1 MSVVAVVSLI
11 LFVVGLVLG
20 VSAMLHGT
28 EKPVAASGQP
38 SVAPHERRS
47 EHDPAAEPSPFANRS
62 TVAAFAFAAGLTG
75 YLLDRRAGWPS
86 WGVAVGALIVGGAAF
101 ALQTLLIA
109 RWAIPSA
116 RADEVD
122 ARYLLQ
128 GTLARVTRDA
138 HGTDTGELVYEL
150 DGHQCTLPVRSLDGS
165 ALETGA
171 DVVIDR
177 VEDGVA
183 FAEPWATVEQR
194 L

>member
-1 MSVVAVVSLI
+1 MSAVAVVSLVFFLI
-11 LFVVGLVLG
+11 GLILG

-28 EKPVAASGQP
+28 EKTVAPSHAP

-47 EHDPAAEPSPFANRS
+47 EHDPAAEPSPVANRS
-62 TVAAFAFAAGLTG
+62 TLAAFAFAGGLTG
-75 YLLDRRAGWPS
+75 YLVDRGSTWPG
-86 WGVAVGALIVGGAAF
+86 WGVMRVALAVGGAAF
-101 ALQTLLIA
+101 ALQSLLIA

-116 RADEVD
+116 RADEPD

-128 GTLARVTRDA
+128 GTLARVVRA
-138 HGTDTGELVYEL
+138 SPEGEAGELVYEL
-150 DGHQCTLPVRSLDGS
+150 DGHQCILPVRSLDGS
-165 ALETGA
+165 ALPEGA

-183 FAEPWATVEQR
+183 FAESWATVEQR

>member
-1 MSVVAVVSLI
+1 MSIVAVVSLV

-28 EKPVAASGQP
+28 EKPVAASTRP
-38 SVAPHERRS
+38 AVAPHERRS
-47 EHDPAAEPSPFANRS
+47 EHDPAAEPSPVANRS
-62 TVAAFAFAAGLTG
+62 TAAAFAFGAGLTG
-75 YLLDRRAGWPS
+75 YLLARGTGWPS
-86 WGVAVGALIVGGAAF
+86 WGVALVALLVGGVAF
-101 ALQTLLIA
+101 ALQSLLIA

-116 RADEVD
+116 RADTVD

-128 GTLARVTRDA
+128 GTLARVTREA
-138 HGTDTGELVYEL
+138 GVMEPGELVYEL

-165 ALETGA
+165 ALAAGA

-183 FAEPWATVEQR
+183 FAEPWAVVEQR